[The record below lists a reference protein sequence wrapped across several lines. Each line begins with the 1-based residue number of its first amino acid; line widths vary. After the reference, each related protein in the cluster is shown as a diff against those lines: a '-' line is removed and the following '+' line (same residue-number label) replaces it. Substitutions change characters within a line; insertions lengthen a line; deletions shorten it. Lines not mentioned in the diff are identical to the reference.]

1 MRSRKKKRKK
11 ASETYGTPSNISTYI
26 ESQKEKRKEKR
37 KKKIFEILSKNFL
50 NFMKYINTHIQ
61 EPQLEKRMATH
72 YSILARRIPWTEETA
87 GLQCI
92 GLQRVRHDWSDWALE
107 LQQTPSRTNSK
118 KSTSW
123 YIIIKLLKDKDG
135 KKLES
140 SRRKVIDHINGFSN
154 GFSKRLTVYFS
165 SKIMETKWQ

>member
-1 MRSRKKKRKK
+1 MGRHQTYQHIYYESPRRRTERKKGR
-11 ASETYGTPSNISTYI
+11 
-26 ESQKEKRKEKR
+26 
-37 KKKIFEILSKNFL
+37 KKIFEILSKNFL

-72 YSILARRIPWTEETA
+72 FSILARRIPWTEETA
-87 GLQCI
+87 GLQCM
-92 GLQRVRHDWSDWALE
+92 GLQRVRHNWSDWAQE
-107 LQQTPSRTNSK
+107 PQQTLSRTNSK
-118 KSTSW
+118 KSTLW

-135 KKLES
+135 EKLES
-140 SRRKVIDHINGFSN
+140 SRRKVIDHVNGFSN